1 MASFKQLLRGTVM
14 ALALSTLCVVGASA
28 ANVGVGTVTADA
40 LRMRS
45 EASTEASIMAT
56 APKGENVVV
65 IEAVENGWYK
75 VDYEAVEGYMS
86 GEFLEIREKADVE
99 LGYGKVNTDGS
110 PLNVRSA
117 PDAESDRLTTLSDN
131 KVVNIVGVDSGWF
144 KIEVGNVVGY
154 VLSDYMVLC
163 RDEYGNRG
171 DNGSGSIGEQIVAFA
186 KTFLG
191 TPYVYG
197 GNGPSCFDCSG
208 FTKYV
213 YAHFGYNINR
223 GATQQLSNGT
233 AISRS
238 QLQPGDLVFFR
249 HNTSKP
255 VSHVGIYIGN
265 NQFIHASTN
274 AYKVQINDLS
284 GHYANTYVYA
294 RHIY

>member
-1 MASFKQLLRGTVM
+1 MASIKQLLRGAVM

-45 EASTEASIMAT
+45 QANTEASILAT
-56 APKGENVVV
+56 APKGDTVVV
-65 IEAVENGWYK
+65 LEAVEDGWYK
-75 VDYEAVEGYMS
+75 VDYQAVEGYMS
-86 GEFLEIREKADVE
+86 GEFLDVQEKADVE
-99 LGYGKVNTDGS
+99 LGYGKVDTDGS

-117 PDAESDRLTTLSDN
+117 PDTDSERLTTLSYGQ
-131 KVVNIVGVDSGWF
+131 VVNIIGVDNGWY
-144 KIEVGNVVGY
+144 KIEVGGTVGY
-154 VLSDYMVLC
+154 VLSDYMLPC
-163 RDEYGNRG
+163 RDEYGARG
-171 DNGSGSIGEQIVAFA
+171 DNNSNNIGEQIVAFA

-197 GNGPSCFDCSG
+197 GNGPNCFDCSG

-213 YAHFGYNINR
+213 YAHFGYSINR
-223 GATQQLSNGT
+223 GATQQLSNGV

-249 HNTSKP
+249 HNTTKP

-274 AYKVQINDLS
+274 SYQVQINNLA
-284 GHYANTYVYA
+284 GHYSNTYVYA